1 MPISLEGLADV
12 LRKLVGMET
21 SVQRNTRIVMDEI
34 APQVQAFARSL
45 AAVDT
50 GYMRDHTLT
59 RAIAGAR
66 IGFELYCEAYYSIFV
81 ELGHHT
87 HSGSFVAARPF
98 LTPAILY
105 GRDLIMARL
114 PSVLLDIGGL

>member
-1 MPISLEGLADV
+1 MPIDLVGLADV

-21 SVQRNTRIVMDEI
+21 SVQRNTRVAMDDI
-34 APQVQAFARSL
+34 APMVQAYSQSL

-59 RAIAGAR
+59 RQTRGAT
-66 IGFELYCEAYYSIFV
+66 IGFELYCEAYYAIYV

-87 HSGSFVAARPF
+87 RSGSWVAARPF

-105 GRDLIMARL
+105 GRDLIMARV
-114 PSVLLDIGGL
+114 PKAVLNVGGL